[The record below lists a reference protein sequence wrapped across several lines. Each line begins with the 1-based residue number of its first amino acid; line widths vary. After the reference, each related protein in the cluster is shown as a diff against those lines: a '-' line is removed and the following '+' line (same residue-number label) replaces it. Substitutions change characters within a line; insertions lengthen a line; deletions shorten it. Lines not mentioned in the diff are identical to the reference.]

1 MVMNEENIRVVEAY
15 LDALRQQDLS
25 LAPLA
30 DDVLFEN
37 PMVGKGKGAESF
49 KAFLSGFLPAIKGVK
64 LIGHISDGDTVAT
77 RWEVDSVFGII
88 RIADFFIIR
97 DGKIVEAH
105 GYFDPRPLFG

>member
-1 MVMNEENIRVVEAY
+1 MSKENIKTVEKY

-30 DDVLFEN
+30 SDVVFSN
-37 PMVGKGKGAESF
+37 PMVGSGKGAENF

-64 LIGHISDGDTVAT
+64 LIGHICEKNTVAT
-77 RWEVDSVFGII
+77 RWEVDSVFGVIS
-88 RIADFFIIR
+88 IADFFIIR
-97 DGKIVEAH
+97 DGIIIEAY